1 VSIRLI
7 IQSKKRGCPCGRFI
21 GGRADGML
29 VITKAGGF
37 GEPNS
42 LVKIL
47 FPDSEINA

>member
-1 VSIRLI
+1 
-7 IQSKKRGCPCGRFI
+7 
-21 GGRADGML
+21 ML